1 MGQPLMDLH
10 WFVFISIA
18 FWKCWAEVGKTRENL
33 SISSMLSAHCS
44 SALAS
49 NSLYKNKKKS
59 MEVHDW
65 LRHRIVVVFF
75 ATQKSKAQTTLKKLI
90 VLNEFANEEYI
101 CLYIHIWF
109 VTRNT

>member
-1 MGQPLMDLH
+1 
-10 WFVFISIA
+10 
-18 FWKCWAEVGKTRENL
+18 
-33 SISSMLSAHCS
+33 
-44 SALAS
+44 
-49 NSLYKNKKKS
+49 

-75 ATQKSKAQTTLKKLI
+75 ATQKSKVQTTLKKLI